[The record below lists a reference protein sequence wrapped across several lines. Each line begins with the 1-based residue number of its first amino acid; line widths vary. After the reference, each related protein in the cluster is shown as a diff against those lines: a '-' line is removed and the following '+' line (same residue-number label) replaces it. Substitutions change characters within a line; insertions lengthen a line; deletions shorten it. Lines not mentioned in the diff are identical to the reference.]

1 VLVGGKLKMPQRIRI
16 FGFALGV
23 GIKLFLEHFG
33 RLMSNQ
39 DDYPQ
44 RRADDRAAMG
54 MVYTLTER
62 VSSVI
67 QQVSTVIERFDDYA
81 EKQET
86 VQKDIRIKLDNH
98 EVMVIKAL
106 NSWQWFAMI
115 VSVLSGCIAGL
126 FVWGYT
132 EYTTLRDSVLL
143 HHNDAAQFIKRQED
157 INETVEEQIKMLL
170 GGNHD
175 GH

>member
-1 VLVGGKLKMPQRIRI
+1 MNND
-16 FGFALGV
+16 
-23 GIKLFLEHFG
+23 E
-33 RLMSNQ
+33 
-39 DDYPQ
+39 YPQ

-54 MVYTLTER
+54 LVYTLTER
-62 VSSVI
+62 VSTII
-67 QQVSTVIERFDDYA
+67 QRFDDYA
-81 EKQET
+81 DKQEAA
-86 VQKDIRIKLDNH
+86 QRDMRIKLDSH
-98 EVMVIKAL
+98 ETMVIKAL

-132 EYTTLRDSVLL
+132 EFTTLRDSVLL

-157 INETVEEQIKMLL
+157 INQTVEEQIKMLM
-170 GGNHD
+170 GG

>member
-1 VLVGGKLKMPQRIRI
+1 M
-16 FGFALGV
+16 
-23 GIKLFLEHFG
+23 
-33 RLMSNQ
+33 NN

-54 MVYTLTER
+54 LVYTLTER
-62 VSSVI
+62 VSAII
-67 QQVSTVIERFDDYA
+67 QRFDYYA
-81 EKQET
+81 EKQEAT
-86 VQKDIRIKLDNH
+86 QKDIRAKLDSH
-98 EVMVIKAL
+98 ETMVIKAL

-132 EYTTLRDSVLL
+132 EYTTLRDSVLI

-157 INETVEEQIKMLL
+157 INETVEEQIKMLM
-170 GGNHD
+170 GG